1 MKGKDKMPALDSLKT
16 KPKLDYFI
24 FLILVPLI
32 LFVIYLLPENI
43 RNIFILYPSNPTII
57 SIFLSN
63 YTHTG
68 FAHLS
73 KNVFSYFFI
82 GFLIFMFET
91 NKRRFYINML
101 LFFTVLPVLCSLLT
115 LYYLPNS
122 ASWGFSGI
130 VAGWMGYLL
139 YAVYGYI
146 KEEWRIALNANF
158 VFLIVMI
165 NLMILLSIYNWL
177 GWLYALLLSLLLILI
192 VLIRNDLRAMVR
204 KRINILTDFGIE
216 LRKSW
221 KSVGFIFVK
230 SAIFV
235 LTINFLLFGFFDLFP
250 PQIKINGS
258 IVNILVHYSGY
269 CFGVFVPLI
278 MDFLNLT
285 ILKKPTSSLE

>member
-24 FLILVPLI
+24 FFILVPLI

-115 LYYLPNS
+115 LYYYPNS

-146 KEEWRIALNANF
+146 KEEWRIPLKNGF
-158 VFLIVMI
+158 IFLIIVF
-165 NLMILLSIYNWL
+165 N
-177 GWLYALLLSLLLILI
+177 LLILVFI
-192 VLIRNDLRAMVR
+192 YKWDWWLYTFLFLFLLVITMWIRNDLKAIVR
-204 KRINILTDFGIE
+204 RLINILTAFGME

-221 KSVGFIFVK
+221 KSCGFILVK
-230 SAIFV
+230 IVIFSV
-235 LTINFLLFGFFDLFP
+235 TINFLLFGFFDLFP
-250 PQIKINGS
+250 SPIKN
-258 IVNILVHYSGY
+258 VNILVHYSGY
-269 CFGVFVPLI
+269 CFGVFVPLMI
-278 MDFLNLT
+278 DFLKESVFRWKGSIIGT
-285 ILKKPTSSLE
+285 

>member
-1 MKGKDKMPALDSLKT
+1 MKKGDKVSALSSLKSQ
-16 KPKLDYFI
+16 PKFAYFI
-24 FLILVPLI
+24 FFILVPLI

-73 KNVFSYFFI
+73 GNVIKYFVV
-82 GFLIFMFET
+82 GFLIFVFET
-91 NKRRFYINML
+91 DRKRFSINML
-101 LFFTVLPVLCSLLT
+101 LLFTVLPVVCSLLT

-122 ASWGFSGI
+122 VSWGFSGL

-146 KEEWRIALNANF
+146 KEEWGIALNANF

-165 NLMILLSIYNWL
+165 NLLILLSIYKWL
-177 GWLYALLLSLLLILI
+177 GGMYALLLLFLLILI

-204 KRINILTDFGIE
+204 KLINIAFGMG

-221 KSVGFIFVK
+221 KSFEFISVK
-230 SAIFV
+230 IPIFV
-235 LTINFLLFGFFDLFP
+235 LTIIFLLFGFFDLFP
-250 PQIKINGS
+250 PQIKINGD
-258 IVNILVHYSGY
+258 IVNILVHYAGY
-269 CFGVFVPLI
+269 CFGVFVPLMI
-278 MDFLNLT
+278 DFLKRN
-285 ILKKPTSSLE
+285 ILWKAYS